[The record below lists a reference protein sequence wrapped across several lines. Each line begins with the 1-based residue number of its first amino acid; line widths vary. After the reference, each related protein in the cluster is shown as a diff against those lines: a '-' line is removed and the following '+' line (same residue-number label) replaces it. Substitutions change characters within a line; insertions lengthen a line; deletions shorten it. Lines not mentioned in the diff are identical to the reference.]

1 MAQPSFLCHHIR
13 QRFIRRLHLDRNSLH
28 NLQSPSFNR
37 ASSLSGLFDI
47 TRTRRRPSSFSISLL
62 TIRSFVNYRRPVDA
76 DSTYRAIFAQL
87 RAKRVRHLVLDLREN
102 GGGSDNASAGLLRYL
117 ADAPVQP
124 LRSVRRST
132 INVDPSLRPAFET
145 WGDPAETFAPTESL
159 FVKRADCWYAERGVE
174 VSLPPA
180 AESFA
185 GHVSLLVGRHNGSG
199 ATMLLAV
206 LQQIRA
212 RTGRLRLVGE
222 ETGGSAEG
230 PTAGQI
236 LFLKLPKSKMR
247 VRVPLKRSDVN
258 VASVVKGFGVFPELD
273 ATETLADFRA
283 GVDRALITA
292 RTTPWR
298 SVSSPL
304 APTVGLMQGEL
315 EYRDYC
321 NGRRVILP
329 TWAHTAPIGPSGA
342 FRVRTIYDDG
352 PGNTIYST
360 DEVRVVGGRWIEGSA
375 GEKQDTLRIV
385 SRVRKGTDLEL
396 VLLGSGMDDNQ
407 QVDFRYTVTLGA
419 NVSRQLRSSVCRGRT
434 GSTGMSTGSNGTL
447 KGLRV
452 ALQSLR
458 NRHTGSDGLC
468 APGLKPSYHF
478 ADDFSLHSRDT
489 GESPHCG

>member
-1 MAQPSFLCHHIR
+1 M
-13 QRFIRRLHLDRNSLH
+13 
-28 NLQSPSFNR
+28 
-37 ASSLSGLFDI
+37 FDI